1 LSDGD
6 GADGADGVRGP
17 TIIQW
22 RPGPRLGP
30 PTRLL
35 YGSNRDLTQVTL
47 LKAPLS
53 NLHRTGFTAAILRDI
68 SQMSRRAPR
77 DGKQFQLH
85 RRSANWPPHAIPHEG
100 DFFVGSREFS

>member
-6 GADGADGVRGP
+6 GADGVDGVRGP

-22 RPGPRLGP
+22 RLGRLGP
-30 PTRLL
+30 ATRLL
-35 YGSNRDLTQVTL
+35 DISNRDLIQVTL

-77 DGKQFQLH
+77 VGKQFQLH
-85 RRSANWPPHAIPHEG
+85 RRSANWPSHAIPHES
-100 DFFVGSREFS
+100 DFFVGTREFS